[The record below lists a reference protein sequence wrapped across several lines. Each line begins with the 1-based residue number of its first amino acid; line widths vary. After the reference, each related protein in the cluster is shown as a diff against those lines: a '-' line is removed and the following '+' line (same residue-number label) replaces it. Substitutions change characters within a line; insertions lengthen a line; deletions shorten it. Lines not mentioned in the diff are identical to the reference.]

1 PNDGNDVDLL
11 SITGVK
17 QKMNLYVT
25 SLIYIVFT
33 REELLQIDATK
44 IKFNDGYKL
53 IQVKATTNSSD
64 LYDDESNQIF
74 YISNQDSH
82 SITQWI
88 IGDYEPRN
96 IYASIPERP
105 GNSSAQLFY
114 PQGITLDRYGNLYT
128 ADSMNS
134 RIQQMFCS
142 NSVFGITIPGT
153 GQTSNTS
160 NELSY
165 PGDVAFD
172 LDLNLYVS
180 DTFNSRIEKF
190 QRIR

>member
-1 PNDGNDVDLL
+1 MAELHEAQKLL
-11 SITGVK
+11 GK
-17 QKMNLYVT
+17 AMNI
-25 SLIYIVFT
+25 IYIPL
-33 REELLQIDATK
+33 EEPNVEQPVEEKTFETIM
-44 IKFNDGYKL
+44 
-53 IQVKATTNSSD
+53 
-64 LYDDESNQIF
+64 DEANQIF

-96 IYASIPERP
+96 IYASIPGRP

-142 NSVFGITIPGT
+142 NSVFGITIAGT
-153 GQTSNTS
+153 GQTSTTS

-165 PGDVAFD
+165 PGNVAFD
-172 LDLNLYVS
+172 LDVNLYVS
-180 DTFNSRIEKF
+180 DTFNSRIQKF